1 MEGPVLL
8 FLQTMEPPGV
18 HFPGA
23 GQLRPPA
30 AENPLVGTGCG
41 QESWGWHWL
50 GVDRVTIGHEGTRME
65 PRGVTLP
72 PVSWFPQPFTVS
84 TE

>member
-18 HFPGA
+18 RFPGA

-30 AENPLVGTGCG
+30 AENPLAGTGCG
-41 QESWGWHWL
+41 QKSWGWHWL
-50 GVDRVTIGHEGTRME
+50 GVHRVTIGHEGTRME
-65 PRGVTLP
+65 PTGVTSP
-72 PVSWFPQPFTVS
+72 PVPWFPQPFTIS
-84 TE
+84 PE